1 MGRGPLS
8 WHELSVNSDHDP
20 NGVRLLL
27 TESPL
32 LSPGWDRSCPSRAL
46 VKDLTDAV
54 GQHVTDLWAPVFLHP
69 ATGPA
74 FHIPWGEPL
83 PRILAPQRAYG
94 VERAV
99 WIGHTLG
106 VAHSASPTAD
116 PPALL
121 TPEMGPLHA
130 PRTEGAAR
138 QSLERSRL
146 LASDIESLERPL
158 PTWAGDW
165 GA

>member
-1 MGRGPLS
+1 M
-8 WHELSVNSDHDP
+8 
-20 NGVRLLL
+20 
-27 TESPL
+27 
-32 LSPGWDRSCPSRAL
+32 
-46 VKDLTDAV
+46 
-54 GQHVTDLWAPVFLHP
+54 FLHP
-69 ATGPA
+69 AMGPA

-83 PRILAPQRAYG
+83 PRISAPQRAYG

-99 WIGHTLG
+99 WIGRTLG

-138 QSLERSRL
+138 QSPERSRL